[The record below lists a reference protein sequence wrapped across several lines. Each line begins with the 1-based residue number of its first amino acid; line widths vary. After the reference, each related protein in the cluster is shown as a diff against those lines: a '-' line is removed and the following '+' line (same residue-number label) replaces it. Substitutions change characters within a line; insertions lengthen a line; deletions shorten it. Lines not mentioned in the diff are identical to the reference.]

1 MLVFKSFGI
10 VRRLDANINL
20 QCIRED
26 AVGDK
31 DLDMSPSDEDGFMA
45 SPLEGESNSIRS
57 EQVDLEL
64 GEPQVEDCLMDLS
77 ESPSVPCPSKAL
89 LITILSFF

>member
-1 MLVFKSFGI
+1 MLVLKSFGI
-10 VRRLDANINL
+10 VRRLDANSNL

-45 SPLEGESNSIRS
+45 SPLEGE
-57 EQVDLEL
+57 DLEL
-64 GEPQVEDCLMDLS
+64 GEPQV
-77 ESPSVPCPSKAL
+77 
-89 LITILSFF
+89 

>member
-1 MLVFKSFGI
+1 MIVFKSFCI
-10 VRRLDANINL
+10 VRRLDAHNNL

-31 DLDMSPSDEDGFMA
+31 DLDLSPSDEDGFIA
-45 SPLEGESNSIRS
+45 SPLEGESLVWS

-77 ESPSVPCPSKAL
+77 ESHQYLVLQKLC
-89 LITILSFF
+89 